1 MQYWRPVRAI
11 HSMRILVVEDDALVA
26 DAMRRG
32 LVQAGFAV
40 DHVGSAEHAQAALSQ
55 EHFDLALVDLGLP
68 GADGFDLVRRLRREG
83 RSLPV
88 LIVTAR
94 DALADRV
101 NALDLGADDYLVKPF
116 ALPELAARCRALIRR
131 TASVGSS
138 AITLGALHLDLAR
151 RNARVGDRAVE
162 LTRREWAVLECLA
175 LHTGQVVGKERL
187 LQAIASWDDEIT
199 ANAVEV
205 YISRLRAKLGDAV
218 PIHTV
223 RGLGYRLDDAGA

>member
-1 MQYWRPVRAI
+1 
-11 HSMRILVVEDDALVA
+11 VEDDALVA

-32 LVQAGFAV
+32 LIQAGFAV
-40 DHVGSAEHAQAALSQ
+40 DHLSTAELAETALMR

-68 GADGFDLVRRLRREG
+68 GVDGFELVQRLRRSG
-83 RSLPV
+83 SRLPV

-116 ALPELAARCRALIRR
+116 AVPELAARCRALIRR
-131 TASVGSS
+131 AASVGSS
-138 AITLGALHLDLAR
+138 SLSVGALHLDLAAHTVR
-151 RNARVGDRAVE
+151 IGEHQIE

-175 LHTGQVVGKERL
+175 LHAGGVVGKDRL
-187 LQAIASWDDEIT
+187 LQAIANWDNEIS

-205 YISRLRAKLGDAV
+205 YISRLRAKLGDTV
-218 PIHTV
+218 RLRTV
-223 RGLGYRLDDAGA
+223 RGLGYRLDDASN